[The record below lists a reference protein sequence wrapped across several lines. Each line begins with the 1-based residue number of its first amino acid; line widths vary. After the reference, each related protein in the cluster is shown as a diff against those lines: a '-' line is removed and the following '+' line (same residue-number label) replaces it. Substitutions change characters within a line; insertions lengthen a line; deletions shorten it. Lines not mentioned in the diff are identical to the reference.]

1 MAKAGKA
8 QKSAARSARLSAA
21 LRENLKRR
29 KQQAKGREQGR
40 APAGARAEHGEIP
53 APEAR
58 PEAQNPDFRRN
69 RGGE

>member
-1 MAKAGKA
+1 MAKGGKA
-8 QKSAARSARLSAA
+8 QKWAARSARLSAA

-29 KQQAKGREQGR
+29 KQQAKGREQ
-40 APAGARAEHGEIP
+40 AGDPVEHGETP
-53 APEAR
+53 APETG